1 MSTVQHTSRV
11 KVFRE
16 SDFTDS
22 DFGES
27 DFMELAFVE
36 SAFAE
41 SDLAKSDYAMSG
53 LIRKLDFAESELK
66 ESNFFES
73 PSILCNYQI
82 TNFCT
87 VMFKQKITITGCTV
101 HTVGWSDFFY
111 QKETGT
117 RQVVPNCLRNPN
129 PKLFFFMLLFNWRKS
144 SEKCC
149 L

>member
-22 DFGES
+22 DFRES

-101 HTVGWSDFFY
+101 HTVGWSDFFMRKKRE
-111 QKETGT
+111 QGKLCQIVFGT
-117 RQVVPNCLRNPN
+117 QIQNC
-129 PKLFFFMLLFNWRKS
+129 FFYVAF
-144 SEKCC
+144 
-149 L
+149 